1 MQIIKQFLRC
11 KFTIAMLMVC
21 VTIHVAKGQTTVTI
35 GNGTSTDYSNPFE
48 TYFNYGWS
56 SQLYLKSEI
65 GASGSIS
72 AIGYYVSNSGPT
84 YTLDNQKIYVRH
96 SSLASFADKY
106 YPTTTGFTL
115 VYSGSIT
122 FGASGWKTVVFN
134 TPFAY
139 NGVDNLEIMVE
150 SRDGSTFTS
159 AIQSRYTSQAG
170 GSIYRTKYDY
180 NDYSFPTTYQAGG
193 RVQHY
198 SNVQFTINTCTYTGG
213 TASASASTVCSGGS
227 STLSLTGNS
236 GTPIQWQSSTD
247 NITFT
252 DVLGET
258 SASYAA
264 SNLTASKYYR
274 AKIGSGSCIV
284 YSTSTLV
291 TVNSNPTADAG
302 SALTAICQSGTTSA
316 MGGSIGGGATSG
328 SWTGGAG
335 TWTNATNPS
344 IATYTASATET
355 GTITLT
361 LTTSGG
367 NCGTTTATKTLII
380 NSNPTQNTTTPS
392 NVNVCRGETV
402 LFTSSTLGSNETI
415 QWQESSDNATFTNL
429 SGETNL
435 TYRAENIT
443 SSKYIRSVLSLGT
456 CSYTGTSHTI
466 TVLSSPTSLT
476 LTAGKV
482 SIASGESS
490 TLIASG
496 ATNYTWD
503 HNLGNVAS
511 VSVSPTGTTTYTVTG
526 NNGNSCTETATITIT
541 VNGTTSSINTVQV
554 GTLGNGTD
562 YSNPFQTYFNF
573 GWSTQLYLASEL
585 NKTGKITSLA
595 YYVNNS
601 GGSYTLDNQKVYVRH
616 TALSSYTDN
625 LHPGNSG
632 FTLVYEGSITFGASG
647 WNTIPFSTAF
657 DYNGTD
663 NLEVLIESRDAST
676 FTSAIQT
683 RYTNQSGTSIYRTK
697 YYYDNDNFPSLT
709 ASGLKIHHFSTA
721 QFTIN
726 TCTITAGTVTAN
738 VSSVC
743 SGGNVTLQ
751 VNNQTAGQN
760 IQWQFSSDDVTYTDI
775 SNQTASTYNATNVA
789 SAGYYRV
796 KVGSGT
802 CILNSA
808 GISIGVLV
816 APNPGTISAD
826 KDSICQYEKVNLSLT
841 GQDANSVLQWQ
852 VSIDGSTFTNLN
864 GKTIST
870 LLTDELPS
878 TTYFRV
884 SVSNTS
890 CTSFS
895 ANKLITISCPTVSS
909 FNATTGKGSLHV
921 DISTIQD
928 KVGPF
933 HYIISSYP
941 IDNLKDQFAYLRD
954 SVFVGDTSHI
964 DSTRFFT
971 GNISTTSYNFN
982 NLDMGEYYTSVFD
995 SRGICLFD
1003 SKNLVLPT
1011 MPFTELEGVQTGTR
1025 SITSIEDNAKGTL
1038 DLLINNQTQ
1047 SEIKFTVN
1055 EIQNDQYFGFLPSEA
1070 TLQNKNSIQNGF
1082 AIENSKLYLII
1093 DGNKT
1098 EGSIQITPNST
1109 LSLKQNGNLLE
1120 YYDGTTILKQTPLPQ
1135 AYSWKTSFVF
1145 NASNSSLEFLP
1156 HRYLFGIP
1164 FIINHSI
1171 TDNTCDK
1178 ALVNLTVS
1186 YPTTTSQYPTS
1197 VYLYDSK
1204 NIKIGTENQTYYE
1217 SLPIGIYY
1225 LKGTAYEL
1233 QHFGD
1238 KELIEI
1244 NNIVYAGLKVKWEK
1258 SINNTSNDANGGDVY
1273 WTKYFNQ
1280 SDIIKYTLAKSSN
1293 KLDEFSNEGWF
1304 SFVPKLNGL
1313 GNYHKIE
1320 LVENPII
1327 GLTNAQFNIYFYP
1340 KSNRCEINIGGQSE
1354 YLFYKDNT
1362 PILVRRKKS
1371 DLKQN
1376 ETTFYFS
1383 GGISA
1388 EITTT
1393 AKINSLSISPY
1404 INSKGSGFMDFIS
1417 SFGCEESQV
1426 NYAKLK
1432 YELDGYYNTF
1442 NNNINFVFNQEYN
1455 SSVLNFKI
1463 FNKKNQLVSTQSD
1476 YISMPITHGD
1486 NYISIPISNL
1496 IRTSCIPNGFYY
1508 LETMN
1513 DKKEKM
1519 YLRFILDIE
1528 SNPCSNI
1535 WNPGDQPRP
1544 IDNPSS
1550 SYGNIYIT
1558 EPYSPIWYNYNTKIQ
1573 TYNF

>member
-1 MQIIKQFLRC
+1 
-11 KFTIAMLMVC
+11 MVC
-21 VTIHVAKGQTTVTI
+21 FTIHVAKGQTTVTI

-65 GASGSIS
+65 GAAGSIS
-72 AIGYYVSNSGPT
+72 AIGYYVSNSGPS

-227 STLSLTGNS
+227 STLTLTGNS

-252 DVLGET
+252 DVLGAT
-258 SASYAA
+258 STSYAA
-264 SNLTASKYYR
+264 SILTASKYYR
-274 AKIGSGSCIV
+274 AKIGSGSCVV

-302 SALTAICQSGTTSA
+302 SALTAICQSTTSSA

-328 SWTGGAG
+328 TWSGGAG
-335 TWTNATNPS
+335 TWTNATNAS
-344 IATYTASATET
+344 TATYTANATET

-392 NVNVCRGETV
+392 NVNICRGETV

-443 SSKYIRSVLSLGT
+443 SSKYIRSVVSLGT
-456 CSYTGTSHTI
+456 CSYTGISHTI

-490 TLIASG
+490 TLTASG

-503 HNLGNVAS
+503 HNLGNGAS

-541 VNGTTSSINTVQV
+541 VNSTTSSINTVQV

-796 KVGSGT
+796 KIGSAACVVKSAGVNVGVNIIPSEPIITIDTLLCKGEPLQLFALSNVGATYLWNGPNNYESSLQNPMVSVNAMPSLNGTYSVMAILNGCKSRTSSSIVEVKETPILNLTADLEVALRNQEIHYSISNLLNGLPIQWQKSDNNVEYLNVSGT
-802 CILNSA
+802 TASTLILQMPSIPKLYLRAAITFQNCTNYSNVVVVSLDSIVNTDSIYVTDRQLNNSRGSLDRA
-808 GISIGVLV
+808 IKRAL
-816 APNPGTISAD
+816 ISANEGNNVFLLFKITPD
-826 KDSICQYEKVNLSLT
+826 EHNNSLYYVN
-841 GQDANSVLQWQ
+841 
-852 VSIDGSTFTNLN
+852 
-864 GKTIST
+864 
-870 LLTDELPS
+870 EPLP
-878 TTYFRV
+878 
-884 SVSNTS
+884 
-890 CTSFS
+890 
-895 ANKLITISCPTVSS
+895 
-909 FNATTGKGSLHV
+909 
-921 DISTIQD
+921 
-928 KVGPF
+928 
-933 HYIISSYP
+933 
-941 IDNLKDQFAYLRD
+941 
-954 SVFVGDTSHI
+954 
-964 DSTRFFT
+964 
-971 GNISTTSYNFN
+971 
-982 NLDMGEYYTSVFD
+982 
-995 SRGICLFD
+995 
-1003 SKNLVLPT
+1003 
-1011 MPFTELEGVQTGTR
+1011 
-1025 SITSIEDNAKGTL
+1025 
-1038 DLLINNQTQ
+1038 LINNILGEISFKKAYN
-1047 SEIKFTVN
+1047 SEY
-1055 EIQNDQYFGFLPSEA
+1055 DQGIEFGPYYSDA
-1070 TLQNKNSIQNGF
+1070 
-1082 AIENSKLYLII
+1082 
-1093 DGNKT
+1093 
-1098 EGSIQITPNST
+1098 
-1109 LSLKQNGNLLE
+1109 NLLYDFWGRATVYLDGFSTKTKITKANQ
-1120 YYDGTTILKQTPLPQ
+1120 YYALKRKIDATHYKVDERLNILPLMYDNQYAKSVCSYKIYSQNRSIVQSGTIIMDRGKNN
-1135 AYSWKTSFVF
+1135 FV
-1145 NASNSSLEFLP
+1145 
-1156 HRYLFGIP
+1156 
-1164 FIINHSI
+1164 
-1171 TDNTCDK
+1171 
-1178 ALVNLTVS
+1178 VNLDFLGLTG
-1186 YPTTTSQYPTS
+1186 
-1197 VYLYDSK
+1197 VY
-1204 NIKIGTENQTYYE
+1204 TYE
-1217 SLPIGIYY
+1217 IVNTKGDVNFCKFY
-1225 LKGTAYEL
+1225 LKRNY
-1233 QHFGD
+1233 
-1238 KELIEI
+1238 I
-1244 NNIVYAGLKVKWEK
+1244 YA
-1258 SINNTSNDANGGDVY
+1258 
-1273 WTKYFNQ
+1273 
-1280 SDIIKYTLAKSSN
+1280 
-1293 KLDEFSNEGWF
+1293 DEFSQDRQPWF
-1304 SFVPKLNGL
+1304 NPNLN
-1313 GNYHKIE
+1313 
-1320 LVENPII
+1320 
-1327 GLTNAQFNIYFYP
+1327 
-1340 KSNRCEINIGGQSE
+1340 
-1354 YLFYKDNT
+1354 
-1362 PILVRRKKS
+1362 
-1371 DLKQN
+1371 
-1376 ETTFYFS
+1376 
-1383 GGISA
+1383 
-1388 EITTT
+1388 
-1393 AKINSLSISPY
+1393 
-1404 INSKGSGFMDFIS
+1404 
-1417 SFGCEESQV
+1417 
-1426 NYAKLK
+1426 
-1432 YELDGYYNTF
+1432 YE
-1442 NNNINFVFNQEYN
+1442 
-1455 SSVLNFKI
+1455 
-1463 FNKKNQLVSTQSD
+1463 
-1476 YISMPITHGD
+1476 
-1486 NYISIPISNL
+1486 
-1496 IRTSCIPNGFYY
+1496 
-1508 LETMN
+1508 
-1513 DKKEKM
+1513 
-1519 YLRFILDIE
+1519 
-1528 SNPCSNI
+1528 
-1535 WNPGDQPRP
+1535 
-1544 IDNPSS
+1544 
-1550 SYGNIYIT
+1550 
-1558 EPYSPIWYNYNTKIQ
+1558 
-1573 TYNF
+1573 